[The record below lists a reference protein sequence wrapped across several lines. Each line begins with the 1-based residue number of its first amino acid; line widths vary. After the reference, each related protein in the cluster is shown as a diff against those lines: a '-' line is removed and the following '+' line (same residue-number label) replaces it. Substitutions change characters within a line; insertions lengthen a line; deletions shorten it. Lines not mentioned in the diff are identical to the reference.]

1 MKPNTVSNPKMC
13 QLILTIS
20 VFSLIMRNIYYYF
33 PNQKTDIT
41 IFLCIFHFQI
51 SSLVHRK
58 NNTKIYPANAGI
70 ISNHFVHMDH
80 PRSRGEY
87 KRISRQNHWYVGSPP
102 LARGI
107 HQTPAG
113 IAAVAKITPAR
124 AGNTQEMA
132 LQLSFKWDH
141 PRSRGEY

>member
-1 MKPNTVSNPKMC
+1 MC

-107 HQTPAG
+107 HKKWHCNYLLNG
-113 IAAVAKITPAR
+113 ITPAR
-124 AGNTQEMA
+124 AGNTRLLDKYASPHQ
-132 LQLSFKWDH
+132 DH